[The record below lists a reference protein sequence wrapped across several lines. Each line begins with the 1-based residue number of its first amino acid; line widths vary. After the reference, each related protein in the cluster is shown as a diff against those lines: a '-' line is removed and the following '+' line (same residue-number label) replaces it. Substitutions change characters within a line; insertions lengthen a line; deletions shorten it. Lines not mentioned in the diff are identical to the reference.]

1 MVCAFSGEPASG
13 TTVEKREVL
22 AVLVINR
29 VSFTRDSYVK
39 HVLLYTT
46 FAIYNELR
54 GEAYRLTIEPAV

>member
-13 TTVEKREVL
+13 TTVEKRE
-22 AVLVINR
+22 VLVINR

-54 GEAYRLTIEPAV
+54 GEAYRLTFEPAV